1 MLAALELPR
10 TGWLALVVLGF
21 TSAAVIAV
29 LLAEDVRRWWRHRN
43 GGGDTD

>member
-21 TSAAVIAV
+21 TSTAVVAV
-29 LLAEDVRRWWRHRN
+29 VLADYVRQWRDRN
-43 GGGDTD
+43 DGGDTD